1 MPKTTELIKVENGIA
16 ILDAEIA
23 YQIAEF
29 ERQAKFIKDEEE
41 RLKSAILKEME
52 AKGIIKIETDDIRI
66 NYVAPT
72 DREKFDSKQFRSDHS
87 ELYDEYVSMIPVKS
101 SIRIKVK

>member
-1 MPKTTELIKVENGIA
+1 MELIKIENNVPV
-16 ILDAEIA
+16 LDAEISS
-23 YQIAEF
+23 QIAEF
-29 ERQAKFIKDEEE
+29 ERQAKFIEEQE
-41 RLKSAILKEME
+41 KRLKNAILIEME
-52 AKGIIKIETDDIRI
+52 AKGIIGIDTDDLKIT
-66 NYVAPT
+66 YVAPT

>member
-1 MPKTTELIKVENGIA
+1 MPKANELIKVENGIA
-16 ILDAEIA
+16 VLDAEIS

-29 ERQAKFIKDEEE
+29 ERQVKFIEAEEK
-41 RLKSAILKEME
+41 RLKSAILAEME
-52 AKGIIKIETDDIRI
+52 AKGIIGIETDDLKIT
-66 NYVAPT
+66 YVAPT
-72 DREKFDSKQFRSDHS
+72 DREKFDSKQFQSDHS

>member
-1 MPKTTELIKVENGIA
+1 MENNA
-16 ILDAEIA
+16 PILDADIA

-29 ERQAKFIKDEEE
+29 ERQMKTIEEHQK
-41 RLKSAILKEME
+41 RLKSAVLEAME
-52 AKGIIKIETDDIRI
+52 AKGIIKIDTDDLTIT
-66 NYVAPT
+66 YVAPT

>member
-1 MPKTTELIKVENGIA
+1 MELIKIENNVPV
-16 ILDAEIA
+16 LDKEIA

-29 ERQAKFIKDEEE
+29 ERKAKFIEEQE
-41 RLKSAILKEME
+41 KRLKSAILTEME
-52 AKGIIKIETDDIRI
+52 AKGIIGIDTDELKIT
-66 NYVAPT
+66 YVAPT